1 MCVKN
6 DIHDLGLVLDS
17 KARLILIESWD
28 EPRVLQT
35 LTGLALR
42 RGLGLQVW
50 SVTEGLQ
57 RLGFAGDSQTDAETL
72 EPEAALRLIKAD
84 SQPTLYVMCDL
95 HPFLED
101 NPRLV
106 RLLKEVAMR
115 EPPGGPTLVLV
126 SHACK
131 LPPEVQRY
139 ASRFS
144 LALPSEDELLAIVRD
159 EASAWSARNRNAR
172 VRTDNRTLQQVV
184 KNLRG
189 LSHAEA
195 RALARNVICDDGAIT
210 QEDIP
215 ELNKTK
221 FQLLDLEGVLSFEYD
236 TARFAEVGGLGN
248 LKRWLA
254 ERQGIFLEGKG
265 SDLPKGVLLVG
276 VQGGGKSLAAKA
288 VAGLW
293 GLPLL
298 RLDFA
303 CLYNKFFGE
312 TERNLRDALK
322 LAEQMAPCVL
332 WIDEIEKG
340 LASGDHDGGVS
351 QRVLGTLLTWM
362 AERKAPVFMVATA
375 NVIARLPPELVRL
388 LKEIALAEGA
398 HKPTLVLVSHALKL
412 PVEVQRYAARFA
424 LALPSEDELLAIVR
438 DEATRWSEA
447 NRGARVRTDNRTLQ
461 QVVKNLR
468 GMSHA
473 EARALARRVICDDGA
488 ITQDDLPELNK
499 SKFQLLDLEGVLSF
513 EYDTARFAE
522 VGGLRTFKRWLSERE
537 PVFHAAKAEDLPKGV
552 LLVGVQGGGK
562 SLAAKAVAGLWGL
575 PLLRLDFACLY
586 NKFFGETERNLREAL
601 QLAERMAPCVLWMD
615 EIEKGLASGDQDG
628 GVSQRVL
635 GTLLTWMAERKAPVF
650 LVATAN
656 AIYRLPPELVRKGRF
671 DELFFVDLPDAE
683 VRAEI
688 FAIHLQR
695 RELEPA
701 QFDLPALAA
710 ACEGF
715 AGAEIEQAVVS
726 ALYAAQARQQS
737 VDQALLLQ
745 MIHSSS
751 PLSVVMAEDLA
762 RLRAW
767 ADGRTVSA
775 D

>member
-1 MCVKN
+1 MKN

-57 RLGFAGDSQTDAETL
+57 RLGLVGDSPADAETL
-72 EPEAALRLIKAD
+72 EPEVALRLIKAD

-106 RLLKEVAMR
+106 RLLKEIAMN
-115 EPPGGPTLVLV
+115 EAPGKPTLVLV

-139 ASRFS
+139 AARFS

-159 EASAWSARNRNAR
+159 EATAWSARNRSAR

-189 LSHAEA
+189 LSHGEA

-210 QEDIP
+210 QDDIP

-236 TARFAEVGGLGN
+236 TARFAEVGGLSN
-248 LKRWLA
+248 LKRWLG
-254 ERQGIFLEGKG
+254 ERQAIFLEGKG

-375 NVIARLPPELVRL
+375 NVIARLPPELVR
-388 LKEIALAEGA
+388 
-398 HKPTLVLVSHALKL
+398 
-412 PVEVQRYAARFA
+412 
-424 LALPSEDELLAIVR
+424 
-438 DEATRWSEA
+438 
-447 NRGARVRTDNRTLQ
+447 
-461 QVVKNLR
+461 
-468 GMSHA
+468 
-473 EARALARRVICDDGA
+473 
-488 ITQDDLPELNK
+488 
-499 SKFQLLDLEGVLSF
+499 
-513 EYDTARFAE
+513 
-522 VGGLRTFKRWLSERE
+522 
-537 PVFHAAKAEDLPKGV
+537 
-552 LLVGVQGGGK
+552 
-562 SLAAKAVAGLWGL
+562 
-575 PLLRLDFACLY
+575 
-586 NKFFGETERNLREAL
+586 
-601 QLAERMAPCVLWMD
+601 
-615 EIEKGLASGDQDG
+615 
-628 GVSQRVL
+628 
-635 GTLLTWMAERKAPVF
+635 
-650 LVATAN
+650 
-656 AIYRLPPELVRKGRF
+656 KGRF
-671 DELFFVDLPDAE
+671 DELFFVDLPDAA

-688 FAIHLQR
+688 FRIHLVR
-695 RELEPA
+695 RELEPDG
-701 QFDLPALAA
+701 FDLALLAQA
-710 ACEGF
+710 SSGF
-715 AGAEIEQAVVS
+715 SGAEIEQVVVS
-726 ALYAAQARQQS
+726 ALYAAQAQQKA
-737 VDQALLLQ
+737 VDQALLLRGIQ
-745 MIHSSS
+745 STA
-751 PLSVVMAEDLA
+751 PLSVIMAEDLGA
-762 RLRAW
+762 LRTW

-775 D
+775 G

>member
-375 NVIARLPPELVRL
+375 NVIARLPPELVR
-388 LKEIALAEGA
+388 
-398 HKPTLVLVSHALKL
+398 
-412 PVEVQRYAARFA
+412 
-424 LALPSEDELLAIVR
+424 
-438 DEATRWSEA
+438 
-447 NRGARVRTDNRTLQ
+447 
-461 QVVKNLR
+461 
-468 GMSHA
+468 
-473 EARALARRVICDDGA
+473 
-488 ITQDDLPELNK
+488 
-499 SKFQLLDLEGVLSF
+499 
-513 EYDTARFAE
+513 
-522 VGGLRTFKRWLSERE
+522 
-537 PVFHAAKAEDLPKGV
+537 
-552 LLVGVQGGGK
+552 
-562 SLAAKAVAGLWGL
+562 
-575 PLLRLDFACLY
+575 
-586 NKFFGETERNLREAL
+586 
-601 QLAERMAPCVLWMD
+601 
-615 EIEKGLASGDQDG
+615 
-628 GVSQRVL
+628 
-635 GTLLTWMAERKAPVF
+635 
-650 LVATAN
+650 
-656 AIYRLPPELVRKGRF
+656 KGRF
-671 DELFFVDLPDAE
+671 DELFFVDLPDSA

-688 FAIHLQR
+688 FRIHLVR
-695 RELEPA
+695 RELEPNS
-701 QFDLPALAA
+701 FDLALLAQA
-710 ACEGF
+710 SAGF
-715 AGAEIEQAVVS
+715 SGAEIEQVVVS
-726 ALYAAQARQQS
+726 ALYAAQAQQQP
-737 VDQALLLQ
+737 VDQALLLHAIQ
-745 MIHSSS
+745 STA
-751 PLSVVMAEDLA
+751 PLSVIMAEDLA
-762 RLRAW
+762 ALRTW

-775 D
+775 G